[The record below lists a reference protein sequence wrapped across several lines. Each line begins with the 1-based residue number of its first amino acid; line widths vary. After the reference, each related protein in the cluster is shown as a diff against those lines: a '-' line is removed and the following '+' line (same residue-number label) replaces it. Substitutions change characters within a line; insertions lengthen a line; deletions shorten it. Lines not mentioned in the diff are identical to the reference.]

1 MELIDYMEAYNML
14 KRRGIRAIDAK
25 YVGSSDEAIRFSG
38 GEPIVLK
45 VISQKAMHKTKS
57 GLVALGLE
65 KPDEIK
71 SSFSDLYR
79 KAQKIKPY
87 RILAQKMVKNGI
99 EIIIGGNTDK
109 QFGKFVLLG
118 LGGIYVETFKDFAMR
133 SCPINEY
140 DARSMVEQLR
150 SKKIIAPDGKSERL
164 LVDLLLK
171 VSKFFMSEESITEL
185 DLNPVIL
192 HDNTYS
198 AVDLRLIR

>member
-1 MELIDYMEAYNML
+1 MELLDYMEAYNML
-14 KRRGIRAIDAK
+14 KKNGVHAIDAK
-25 YVGSSDEAIRFSG
+25 YVENANDAIRFSR

-65 KPDEIK
+65 RPEEIR
-71 SSFSDLYR
+71 SSFSSLYK
-79 KAQKIKPY
+79 KAQTIKPY
-87 RILAQKMVKNGI
+87 KILAQKMVKNGI
-99 EIIIGGNTDK
+99 EILIGGNTDR

-133 SCPINEY
+133 SCPINRY

-150 SKKIIAPDGKSERL
+150 SKKIIAPDEKSEQL
-164 LVDLLLK
+164 LIGLLLK
-171 VSKFFMSEESITEL
+171 VSKFFASEKSITEL

-192 HDNTYS
+192 HGNTYS

>member
-192 HDNTYS
+192 HDDTYS

>member
-14 KRRGIRAIDAK
+14 KGRGIRAIDAK
-25 YVGSSDEAIRFSG
+25 YVGSVEEAIRFSEG
-38 GEPIVLK
+38 KPIVLK
-45 VISQKAMHKTKS
+45 VISQKAMNKTKS

-65 KPDEIK
+65 SPEEIK
-71 SSFSDLYR
+71 SSFSNLYR

-87 RILAQKMVKNGI
+87 KILAQKMVKNGI

-140 DARSMVEQLR
+140 DAHSMVEQLR
-150 SKKIIAPDGKSERL
+150 SKKVIAPDEKSERL

-171 VSKFFMSEESITEL
+171 VSKFFMSEKSITEL
-185 DLNPVIL
+185 DMNPVIL

>member
-14 KRRGIRAIDAK
+14 KRNGIRAIDAR
-25 YVGSSDEAIRFSG
+25 YVRNADEAIGFSK

-65 KPDEIK
+65 KPEEIR
-71 SSFSDLYR
+71 SSFSDLYK
-79 KAQKIKPY
+79 KAQKITPY
-87 RILAQKMVKNGI
+87 KILAQKMVKNGI
-99 EIIIGGNTDK
+99 EIIVGGKTDK

-133 SCPINEY
+133 SCPINGY
-140 DARSMVEQLR
+140 DASSMVEQLR
-150 SKKIIAPDGKSERL
+150 SKRIIAPDEKSERL
-164 LVDLLLK
+164 LADLLLK
-171 VSKFFMSEESITEL
+171 VSKFFMSERSITEL

>member
-118 LGGIYVETFKDFAMR
+118 LGVIIISEIIQYV
-133 SCPINEY
+133 Y
-140 DARSMVEQLR
+140 
-150 SKKIIAPDGKSERL
+150 
-164 LVDLLLK
+164 LVYY
-171 VSKFFMSEESITEL
+171 SSIS
-185 DLNPVIL
+185 V
-192 HDNTYS
+192 
-198 AVDLRLIR
+198 